1 MLKNP
6 FRTTVS
12 SLNGG
17 VNMTGG
23 RITKESMEMLLEE
36 IVDAVESSVDR
47 DIQFDMV
54 SSILVGNGIVEII
67 ED

>member
-1 MLKNP
+1 MEYSNK
-6 FRTTVS
+6 TTDL

-17 VNMTGG
+17 VNMAGG